1 VPALLTAYGG
11 VSEITVRII
20 FLFNFLFVFCTPCA
34 GSKISNDVNDI
45 KFQESELRSFFESK
59 LPEDKKCDFA
69 QDINI
74 LEPSKAKEHAKS
86 EYASDDI
93 YFYGVSDGFGPSRPN
108 FEFKFTKCVVLE
120 SKWKFINAGH
130 DTITCRG
137 QAKLAEKAN
146 EYAALFNRE
155 MTKLVRED
163 PKSYLCPDA
172 ISSH

>member
-1 VPALLTAYGG
+1 M
-11 VSEITVRII
+11 
-20 FLFNFLFVFCTPCA
+20 
-34 GSKISNDVNDI
+34 K
-45 KFQESELRSFFESK
+45 KELRYFFENET
-59 LPEDKKCDFA
+59 PINKKCEFA
-69 QDINI
+69 QAINI
-74 LEPSKAKEHAKS
+74 LVPSKAKEHARSK
-86 EYASDDI
+86 YASDDI

-108 FEFKFTKCVVLE
+108 FEFKFTRCVILE